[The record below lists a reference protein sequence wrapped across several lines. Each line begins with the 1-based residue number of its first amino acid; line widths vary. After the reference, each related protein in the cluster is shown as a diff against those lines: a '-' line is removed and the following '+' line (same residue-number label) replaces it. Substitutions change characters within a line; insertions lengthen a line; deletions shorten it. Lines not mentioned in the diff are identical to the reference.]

1 MSVRRFDLAL
11 EAPPGE
17 SRMWLGAGALA
28 AARGELDGWCEGR
41 SVFVVATP
49 RVLALHRAALA
60 ALGAAKR
67 LEILEVPEGEAAKTL
82 EVAGRLW
89 QELLVRG
96 LKRDGRI
103 VGFGGGS
110 VGDLAGFVA
119 ATALRGVDFALWP
132 TTLLAQ
138 VDASIGGKTAIDLPA
153 GKNTVGAF
161 HLPRFVVAE
170 AEWLGTLEAAE
181 ARAGWV
187 EAIKKALAFDGDLFA
202 RFEATSD
209 LERGFAP
216 QLVPLLVDAAA
227 HKLDVVRR
235 DPYEAGDRKLLNLG
249 HTLGHAIET
258 ASEAGSLRHG
268 ECVLYGMLFALR
280 LSVARGLAV
289 ADAARVRRLLARLE
303 PPALLQTFTVE
314 SLQTLMARDKKAA
327 EGGITWVLP
336 RAIGRA
342 ELEVVTAHEV
352 AALLPAFLADPWAGP
367 DSGRS

>member
-1 MSVRRFDLAL
+1 VSVRRFDLVL

-17 SRMWLGAGALA
+17 SRLWMGVGALA
-28 AARGELDGWCEGR
+28 AAAAELGAWCEGR
-41 SVFVVATP
+41 SVFVVSTP
-49 RVLALHRAALA
+49 RVLALHRPALA
-60 ALGAAKR
+60 ALGPAKR
-67 LEILEVPEGEAAKTL
+67 IEILEVPEGEPAKTL

-153 GKNTVGAF
+153 GKNSVGAF
-161 HLPRFVVAE
+161 HLPRIVVAE
-170 AEWLGTLEAAE
+170 AAWLETLDAAE

-187 EAIKKALAFDGDLFA
+187 EAVKKAIAFDADLFA
-202 RFEATSD
+202 RFEAASAI
-209 LERGFAP
+209 ERGFAP
-216 QLVPLLVDAAA
+216 ELVPLLVDSAA

-235 DPYEAGDRKLLNLG
+235 DPFESGERKFLNLG
-249 HTLGHAIET
+249 HTLGHALET
-258 ASEAGSLRHG
+258 ASGAGGPRHG
-268 ECVLYGMLFALR
+268 ECVLYGILFALR
-280 LSVARGLAV
+280 LAASRGFDQGEAE
-289 ADAARVRRLLARLE
+289 RVRRLLARLA
-303 PPALLQTFTVE
+303 PPELPRGFEVEALQA
-314 SLQTLMARDKKAA
+314 LMARDKKAA
-327 EGGITWVLP
+327 EGGVTWVLP

-342 ELEVVTAHEV
+342 ELEVVSGEEV
-352 AALLPAFLADPWAGP
+352 AALLPDFLAEPWGDGAP
-367 DSGRS
+367 L